1 MNDWIAIYVTS
12 QLYQAEMIKSILEEN
27 DITAV
32 IMNQKDSSYKIG
44 SITVMVNKM
53 NAEKAAKIIKSDNCE

>member
-27 DITAV
+27 DIKAV

-53 NAEKAAKIIKSDNCE
+53 NAEKAAEIIKSDNCE